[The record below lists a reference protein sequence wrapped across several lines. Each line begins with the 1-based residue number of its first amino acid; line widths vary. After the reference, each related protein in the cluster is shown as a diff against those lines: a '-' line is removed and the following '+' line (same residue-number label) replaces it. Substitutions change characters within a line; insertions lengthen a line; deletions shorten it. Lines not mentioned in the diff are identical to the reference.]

1 MVSTTGLLLA
11 LLSLLS
17 RSNAYSPSLRSI
29 RTSTS
34 TTRTNA
40 EVKDQIDPRKYGYSA
55 RVVRPSATESKTTAA
70 ASITPAA
77 VPTASVAVSVV
88 LPEPIVAVPVA
99 IPKTEIAEDTGL
111 LGAAQVGFDILFNR
125 MKEGDDFKQAL
136 ADAMAGASYNVL
148 DANHKIDALIDS
160 APCVVF
166 SWTVSPF
173 STKAKKLLDKMG
185 CQYKAVELNQPWSEG
200 NPIRA
205 ALGRRVGRTSVPM
218 VFVGG
223 ITLNPNPTLNPDP
236 TLNPY
241 E

>member
-1 MVSTTGLLLA
+1 MGPTGLLLA

-17 RSNAYSPSLRSI
+17 RTDAYSSSLRSI
-29 RTSTS
+29 RT
-34 TTRTNA
+34 TTRTSTITINA

-55 RVVRPSATESKTTAA
+55 RVVRPSTAA
-70 ASITPAA
+70 STSTPPITPE
-77 VPTASVAVSVV
+77 VVSTVSVTV
-88 LPEPIVAVPVA
+88 QPEPIVTVA
-99 IPKTEIAEDTGL
+99 ISKPEVAEDPGL
-111 LGAAQVGFDILFNR
+111 LGAAQIGFDILFNR
-125 MKEGDDFKQAL
+125 IKEGDNFKQAL
-136 ADAMAGASYNVL
+136 ADAMAGASYNVM

-173 STKAKKLLDKMG
+173 STRAKKLLDQIG
-185 CQYKAVELNQPWSEG
+185 CTYKAVELNQPWSEG

-223 ITLNPNPTLNPDP
+223 NMAHSYLNP
-236 TLNPY
+236 
-241 E
+241 